1 MFLGELIKKYR
12 AENSM
17 SMQAF
22 ADASGLSKAYIQQLE
37 NNLNPKTGEA
47 IIPSADTFSKVAAAM
62 HISLSDIIRQVD
74 ENQPIALASLI
85 VAEEARKIIDPA
97 TISNLHTPGAYRV
110 PILGEICA
118 GDGVFTEE
126 DFKGWFFL
134 DGTIKC
140 DYVLEVK
147 GDSMEDAGIFDGDR
161 VMILRTYD
169 YFGKICAVVIRDT
182 NEAVLKPVDATS
194 DKLVLTSYNKKYEP
208 MIYEEQDV
216 LIVGECVGVYH
227 AWEDEEK
234 K

>member
-1 MFLGELIKKYR
+1 MLELYINIKKRRLELGLTQTELAKLVGY
-12 AENSM
+12 ADKSM
-17 SMQAF
+17 IARIEAGSVDLPQSKIEIF
-22 ADASGLSKAYIQQLE
+22 AKVLKTTAPDLMGWNEDNNAS
-37 NNLNPKTGEA
+37 
-47 IIPSADTFSKVAAAM
+47 
-62 HISLSDIIRQVD
+62 
-74 ENQPIALASLI
+74 AS
-85 VAEEARKIIDPA
+85 IDPA

-182 NEAVLKPVDATS
+182 NEAVLKRVDATS
-194 DKLVLTSYNKKYEP
+194 NKLVLTSYNKKYEP

-234 K
+234 